1 MKTYRIA
8 GLPGDG
14 IGPECFNATMLVLR
28 AAEQLYGLKLDL
40 QSFPAGAEHFRK
52 HGVALPQEVLQEC
65 LKADAVLLAAIGL
78 PDVRRPDG
86 TEVQPEM
93 MMGLRRALG
102 LYAAVRPIKLYPGV
116 ASPLNSATHGID
128 MVILRENLEGLFASY
143 DGGCVLNDS
152 VASDTLMITREGTQR
167 VVDFAFRLAQSRNG
181 RPSDCLRKVTCVDKA
196 NVFRSFAFFR
206 KVFFEVAERY
216 PSVEADAVYVDAM
229 SLYMVTAPSQ
239 WDVLVMENQFGDILS
254 DLGAGI
260 VGGLGLAPSA
270 ELGDS
275 HSLFQPSHGS
285 APQLAGKNVANP
297 LATILS
303 ASMMFRYLGEQ
314 HKDRQAEQAGSAIEA
329 AVTRVLAEQSVRTA
343 DIGGTSTTVEVAE
356 AVAQEL
362 VAMSPPSP
370 SCDTSK
376 NQVIDRAAKEKVH
389 PSLTTNSREP
399 SL

>member
-1 MKTYRIA
+1 MNRYRIA

-14 IGPECFNATMLVLR
+14 IGPECFEAALLVMR
-28 AAEQLYGLKLDL
+28 AVEKQHDLKLDIEAF
-40 QSFPAGAEHFRK
+40 SAGAEHFRS
-52 HGVALPQEVLQEC
+52 HGEALPKHVLDEC

-102 LYAAVRPIKLYPGV
+102 LYAAVRPVKLYPGV
-116 ASPLNSATHGID
+116 NSPLNTATHGID
-128 MVILRENLEGLFASY
+128 MVILRENLEGLFASF
-143 DGGCVLNDS
+143 DGGCILNDT

-167 VVDFAFRLAQSRNG
+167 VVDFAFRLAQSRQG
-181 RPSDCLRKVTCVDKA
+181 RPSDGKRKVTCVDKA

-206 KVFFEVAERY
+206 KVFFEVAECH
-216 PSVEADAVYVDAM
+216 PDIEADAVYVDAM
-229 SLYMVTAPSQ
+229 SLFMVTSPSQ

-270 ELGDS
+270 EMGDK
-275 HSLFQPSHGS
+275 HALFQPSHGS

-303 ASMMFRYLGEQ
+303 AGMMLRYLG
-314 HKDRQAEQAGSAIEA
+314 DRHSDPKADAAGKAIES
-329 AVTRVLAEQSVRTA
+329 AVMRLLAEQKHRTA
-343 DIGGTSTTVEVAE
+343 DLGGTSSTSQ
-356 AVAQEL
+356 VAQAVVDQL
-362 VAMSPPSP
+362 AHGNAS
-370 SCDTSK
+370 
-376 NQVIDRAAKEKVH
+376 
-389 PSLTTNSREP
+389 
-399 SL
+399 

>member
-1 MKTYRIA
+1 MNCYRIA

-14 IGPECFNATMLVLR
+14 IGPECFEAAHLVLS
-28 AAEQLYGLKLDL
+28 EIQGLFDLKLDISSL
-40 QSFPAGAEHFRK
+40 SAGAEHFRRA
-52 HGVALPQEVLQEC
+52 GVALPPEVLQEC
-65 LKADAVLLAAIGL
+65 LAADAVLLAAIGL
-78 PDVRRPDG
+78 PDVRRSDG

-102 LYAAVRPIKLYPGV
+102 LYAAVRPVKLYPGV
-116 ASPLNSATHGID
+116 VSPLNTAQQGID
-128 MVILRENLEGLFASY
+128 MVILRENLEGLFASF

-167 VVDFAFRLAQSRNG
+167 VVDFAFRLAQSRSG
-181 RPSDCLRKVTCVDKA
+181 RPSDGRQKVTCVDKA

-216 PSVEADAVYVDAM
+216 PNIEADAVYVDAM
-229 SLYMVTAPSQ
+229 SLYMVTSPSQ

-270 ELGDS
+270 EIGDK
-275 HSLFQPSHGS
+275 HALFQPSHGS

-303 ASMMFRYLGEQ
+303 AAMMLRYLGERRADSQ
-314 HKDRQAEQAGSAIEA
+314 ADRAGWAIES
-329 AVTRVLAEQSVRTA
+329 AVTRILADQSAKTM
-343 DIGGTSTTVEVAE
+343 DLGGTSSTMEVAE
-356 AVAQEL
+356 AVIEMLQRL
-362 VAMSPPSP
+362 S
-370 SCDTSK
+370 TT
-376 NQVIDRAAKEKVH
+376 AATVESVGGQRK
-389 PSLTTNSREP
+389 
-399 SL
+399 